1 MGERVPRAFVWQ
13 LGLLLPHP
21 ILTVLY
27 LVAVRAD
34 RVRPSF
40 VPVVALALFPVLATL
55 VGAAQLRRLDAASPR
70 GGQIVLL
77 ALAALEVSFTVLAM
91 AVVGFAI
98 GLRSL

>member
-1 MGERVPRAFVWQ
+1 MPRAIVWQ
-13 LGLLLPHP
+13 FVLLLPQP

-27 LVAVRAD
+27 LVALRSGS
-34 RVRPSF
+34 VRPSF
-40 VPVVALALFPVLATL
+40 VPVLALALLPVLSAV
-55 VGAAQLRRLDAASPR
+55 VGIAWLRRPEAAASR

-77 ALAALEVSFTVLAM
+77 AFAALEVSFTVLAM